1 MPEEADRKGE
11 VGNVREVGIV
21 REVGEGST
29 A

>member
-1 MPEEADRKGE
+1 MPEEADRTGE